1 MKGFLPDEII
11 AKSKHGMG
19 LPVTP
24 WFRQDKPM
32 NDLLYDTLFSGTPA
46 LQSYIRPDFIQRMK
60 TSFEKDES
68 TYYGDNLWVFL
79 ILELWLNKDKKYTSD
94 HG

>member
-11 AKSKHGMG
+11 TKSKHGMG

-24 WFRQDKPM
+24 WFKSDPAMKA
-32 NDLLYDTLFSGTPA
+32 LLYDILFTSTANLTQYIKPGF
-46 LQSYIRPDFIQRMK
+46 LQKMK
-60 TSFEKDES
+60 SSFENDAT

-79 ILELWLNKDKKYTSD
+79 ILELWLTQTNDK
-94 HG
+94 